1 MVTGSQ
7 PPQPTGP
14 HGPNGPNG
22 HTGPTVEPSSG
33 ATQRRDVTRIL
44 VVTVAAVS
52 VVHELAWWLLP
63 AGVAVA
69 VSVVAGVLGA
79 VLGAERAGRRLRLV
93 DQAVTLLESFLG
105 RGAVPALVLEGPA
118 GLAADVIRRADAER
132 ARADLVESRAIIDEA
147 TGLPNRLGALDRLEQ
162 SAAQAERDGVGVF
175 VALVAVDDVANVAN
189 AANVADRAG
198 GTAGSTPGN
207 AARARQMAENAM
219 WLASS
224 RTVATLRLADWC
236 SRWSDH
242 ELLAVFRTDPST
254 CWVVAERLRAA
265 LTRPAPLP
273 PALGD
278 PAIEVPGLSVSIG
291 VAPLSGDIGLSV
303 RNAELALIEARG
315 RGGNQ
320 VRVSTMS
327 FDA

>member
-1 MVTGSQ
+1 MVTG
-7 PPQPTGP
+7 PQPTP
-14 HGPNGPNG
+14 
-22 HTGPTVEPSSG
+22 PTPPIIGPSSV

-44 VVTVAAVS
+44 VVAVVTVSIVHAV
-52 VVHELAWWLLP
+52 AWWLLP
-63 AGVAVA
+63 TGVALA
-69 VSVVAGVLGA
+69 ASVVAGVLGA
-79 VLGAERAGRRLRLV
+79 VLGAERAGRRLRPV
-93 DQAVTLLESFLG
+93 DQAVTLLEGFLG

-175 VALVAVDDVANVAN
+175 VALVAVDDVAH
-189 AANVADRAG
+189 VADLADRVGAG
-198 GTAGSTPGN
+198 ASAATAAG
-207 AARARQMAENAM
+207 ARQMAENAM

-224 RTVATLRLADWC
+224 RTVTTLRLADWC

-291 VAPLSGDIGLSV
+291 VAPLSGDIGVSI

-320 VRVSTMS
+320 VRVSTVS